1 MAITDLADKQ
11 PTNVHW
17 PKVGASI
24 ALFREDSVLLVERS
38 KPPRRGMWS
47 LPGGHVEPGE
57 RAADA
62 AVREL
67 AEETGIVAE
76 TEGLVDIHDAVIRD
90 EAGTL
95 QAHYLL
101 AVFFGRWTAGEPSAA
116 SDAGD
121 ARFVPFD
128 QLDEYPLTPEAKRL
142 ISQARIKLRTS
153 M

>member
-1 MAITDLADKQ
+1 MTTADTSDK
-11 PTNVHW
+11 PPARPPW
-17 PKVGASI
+17 PKVGASF
-24 ALFREDSVLLVERS
+24 ALFRDDSVLLIERS

-62 AVREL
+62 ALREL
-67 AEETGIVAE
+67 VEETGLVAT
-76 TEGLVDIHDAVIRD
+76 TEGLVDIHDAIIRD
-90 EAGTL
+90 DDGNL

-101 AVFFGRWTAGEPSAA
+101 AVFYGRWSAGEPIAA

-142 ISQARIKLRTS
+142 IAQARVKLRALA
-153 M
+153 